1 MDTSLFKKTF
11 LPLSQ
16 RLFAAAMRLT
26 GNRQSAED
34 LVQDTFL
41 KLWTMRDGCDKVTTP
56 SSFATTMLRNTFI
69 DQQRRNRI
77 LTDGDTDRAA
87 RLDSGTDLMRDTEN
101 ADSARR
107 ITDIIATLP
116 EPSRTIITTGRR
128 PRLRSR
134 CCDSISRPRAATRL
148 SRASDRCFSPSQGQR
163 RRPTAC
169 SIGSHG
175 A

>member
-56 SSFATTMLRNTFI
+56 SSFAATMLRNTFI
-69 DQQRRNRI
+69 DQQRRSHI

-116 EPSRTIITTGRR
+116 EPSRTIITMRDIEGRSYEEIA
-128 PRLRSR
+128 RLTQLTQVNIRVH
-134 CCDSISRPRAATRL
+134 L
-148 SRASDRCFSPSQGQR
+148 SRARHKVRDAFTRISGER
-163 RRPTAC
+163 RHA
-169 SIGSHG
+169 
-175 A
+175 